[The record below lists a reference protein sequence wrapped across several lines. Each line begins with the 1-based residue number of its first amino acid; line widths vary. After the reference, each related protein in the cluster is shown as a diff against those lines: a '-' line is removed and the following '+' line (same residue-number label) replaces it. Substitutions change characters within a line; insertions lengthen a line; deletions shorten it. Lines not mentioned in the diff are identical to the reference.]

1 MNMEDKTVRRP
12 SALLSLAPILVL
24 AGLLFFTVH
33 IFGSDALSGGSQIV
47 LLTSS
52 AVCCLIA
59 ILHCKVKW
67 KTIEKAIA
75 GNITSVATALLILL
89 LIGAL
94 SGSWM
99 LSGVVPTLIYY
110 GMQLI
115 HPSIYLASA
124 CIICA
129 IVSVI
134 TGSSWTTIATIGIA
148 LLGIGQAQGYASGW
162 IAGAII
168 SGAYFGDKVSPL
180 SDTTVLASSIAD
192 TPIFTHIRYLMVTT
206 VPSIAITLAIFLAAG
221 FLHHTPATEQLSGYA
236 LALKASFR
244 ISPWLL
250 LVPAITGI
258 LIARRV
264 PALITLFL
272 AAALAGIFAL
282 FFQPQLLDGLAGA
295 ETSGITSR
303 FKGLLIMFYGSTQVE
318 TGNAGLNEL
327 VATRGMGGMMNTVW
341 LILCAMTFGGT
352 MSAGGMLESII
363 STLLRFMKQTAGMV
377 ASTVASGLFFNIT
390 TADQYIS
397 IMLTGSMFK
406 DIYRDKGYESRLLSR
421 TTEDAVTVTS
431 PLIPWNTCGMTQ
443 STILGVSTF
452 TYLPYCFFNL
462 LSPLMS
468 ILVAALGYKIY
479 RFRSAPQPPAK
490 QSAASR

>member
-1 MNMEDKTVRRP
+1 MEDNPAKRP
-12 SALLSLAPILVL
+12 SALLSLTPVFVLV
-24 AGLLFFTVH
+24 GLLFFTIR

-59 ILHCKVKW
+59 IFHCKVKW

-115 HPSIYLASA
+115 HPSVYLAST
-124 CIICA
+124 CLICS

-148 LLGIGQAQGYASGW
+148 LLGIGQAQGYAEGW

-192 TPIFTHIRYLMVTT
+192 TPIFTHIRYLMITT
-206 VPSIAITLAIFLAAG
+206 IPSIAITLILFLVAG
-221 FLHHTPATEQLSGYA
+221 FLHNTPATEQMTDYA
-236 LALKASFR
+236 VSLKKSFC

-250 LVPAITGI
+250 LVPVITGI
-258 LIARRV
+258 LIAQRV
-264 PALITLFL
+264 PALVTLFL
-272 AAALAGIFAL
+272 AAALAGTFAL
-282 FFQPQLLDGLAGA
+282 FFQSHLLDSIAGM
-295 ETSGITSR
+295 ENGGIASK

-318 TGNAGLNEL
+318 TGNAELNEL
-327 VATRGMGGMMNTVW
+327 VSTRGMGGMMNTIW
-341 LILCAMTFGGT
+341 LILCAMCFGGA
-352 MSAGGMLESII
+352 MSAGGMLNSII
-363 STLLRFMKQTAGMV
+363 SVLLRFMKRTVGMV
-377 ASTVASGLFFNIT
+377 ASTVASGLFFNIA

-468 ILVAALGYKIY
+468 IGIAALGYKIY
-479 RFRSAPQPPAK
+479 GPFKPQSTEAEV
-490 QSAASR
+490 

>member
-1 MNMEDKTVRRP
+1 MKTRSVRQP
-12 SALLSLAPILVL
+12 SVLLSLTPVL
-24 AGLLFFTVH
+24 ALVGLLFFTIR
-33 IFGSDALSGGSQIV
+33 IFGSDALGGGSQIV
-47 LLTSS
+47 LLISTSIC
-52 AVCCLIA
+52 VLIA
-59 ILHCKVKW
+59 MLHCRVKW

-75 GNITSVATALLILL
+75 GNITNVSTALLILL

-99 LSGVVPTLIYY
+99 VSGVVPTLIYY

-115 HPSIYLASA
+115 HPSIYLAST
-124 CIICA
+124 CLICA

-148 LLGIGQAQGYASGW
+148 LLGIGQAQGFGEGW
-162 IAGAII
+162 IAGAIV

-180 SDTTVLASSIAD
+180 SDTTVLASSVAD
-192 TPIFTHIRYLMVTT
+192 TPIFTHIRYLMITT
-206 VPSIAITLAIFLAAG
+206 IPSITLTLLIFLIAG
-221 FLHHTPATEQLSGYA
+221 LLHDAPATEQMISYA
-236 LALKASFR
+236 ASLKESFH

-250 LVPAITGI
+250 LVPSVTGL
-258 LIARRV
+258 LIAKRM
-264 PALITLFL
+264 PALATLFL
-272 AAALAGIFAL
+272 AAALAGVFAL
-282 FFQPQLLDGLAGA
+282 FFQPDLLDSIAGGDV
-295 ETSGITSR
+295 EGIAAK
-303 FKGLLIMFYGSTQVE
+303 FKGLLITFYGSTHIE
-318 TGNAGLNEL
+318 TGNAALNEL
-327 VATRGMGGMMNTVW
+327 VSTRGMSGMMDTIW
-341 LILCAMTFGGT
+341 LILCAMSFGGA
-352 MSAGGMLESII
+352 MSAGGMLNSII
-363 STLLRFMKQTAGMV
+363 SVFLRFMKRTVGVV
-377 ASTVASGLFFNIT
+377 ASTVVSGLFFNIT

-406 DIYRDKGYESRLLSR
+406 DIYVNKGYENRLLSR

-468 ILVAALGYKIY
+468 IIVAALGYKIY
-479 RFRSAPQPPAK
+479 HSSGK
-490 QSAASR
+490 QETESN